1 MAVTLNRILKK
12 VEDMGEYY
20 FIVHSEIRPYGP
32 GTRRYILGKHI
43 ELPEKI
49 KKIEKTG
56 KFTRTHGKQIYIN
69 ELPLPALEFE
79 EWLDNYIMDL
89 EKRH

>member
-32 GTRRYILGKHI
+32 GTRRYMLGKHI

-49 KKIEKTG
+49 KK
-56 KFTRTHGKQIYIN
+56 
-69 ELPLPALEFE
+69 
-79 EWLDNYIMDL
+79 
-89 EKRH
+89 